1 MSTNLRIDIR
11 EPSDSLI
18 RLIEEA
24 TNGIKDVDIAVSE
37 TDEYQMSGRKVAKF
51 VAISIAAGLIGDA
64 SYDLSKELLHKVI
77 TTVGEHAAQTKVVI
91 TLTVDGVHFD
101 IADAKS
107 AAVLEKDLKATL
119 KRKE

>member
-24 TNGIKDVDIAVSE
+24 TNEMKDVVIAVSE

-77 TTVGEHAAQTKVVI
+77 TIVGEQAAQTKVVI

-101 IADAKS
+101 ISDAKA
-107 AAVLEKDLKATL
+107 AAVIEQDLKAAL
-119 KRKE
+119 KKG